1 LGSGLTANWK
11 NQSNASGLYL
21 AFSMMFSFASTSA
34 LLIDPRIAL
43 AWLSSCDVQC
53 DFAWAPDAAP
63 TG

>member
-21 AFSMMFSFASTSA
+21 AFDMMFSFASTSA
-34 LLIDPRIAL
+34 LLFRPLHRPQL
-43 AWLSSCDVQC
+43 LSSCDVQC
-53 DFAWAPDAAP
+53 DFARAPDAAP